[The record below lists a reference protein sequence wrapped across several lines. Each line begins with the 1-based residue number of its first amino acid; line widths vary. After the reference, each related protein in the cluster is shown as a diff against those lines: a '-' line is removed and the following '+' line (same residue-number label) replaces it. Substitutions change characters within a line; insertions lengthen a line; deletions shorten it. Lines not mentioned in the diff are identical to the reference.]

1 MYQQQQPKRSGPGIG
16 TAVAAGGAG
25 LLGGVLLTEAF
36 ENHED
41 NEEREAYQDGAL
53 RFLDSCHS
61 CFWRPRCLRGLIL
74 GIPVSSVTRSFT
86 HMCSLGYQDG
96 QQDDYGGGDFGG
108 DF

>member
-53 RFLDSCHS
+53 RFLDLGS
-61 CFWRPRCLRGLIL
+61 CFWRRCCLVLAIDESYFGFISRCR
-74 GIPVSSVTRSFT
+74 VSHDRLLMRV
-86 HMCSLGYQDG
+86 L
-96 QQDDYGGGDFGG
+96 
-108 DF
+108 

>member
-53 RFLDSCHS
+53 RFLDSGPFLFLETALLS
-61 CFWRPRCLRGLIL
+61 PRCAASSFGVWSCRCRVSHDRLLICVL
-74 GIPVSSVTRSFT
+74 
-86 HMCSLGYQDG
+86 
-96 QQDDYGGGDFGG
+96 
-108 DF
+108 